1 MLQGDKSEIHFS
13 LSKFAAETQN
23 CSRGGVSSH
32 RSPMLNLSWIHIRFT
47 PKCNQHVDIRVNK
60 QRFDWI
66 GLCSVLCPR
75 QHSVIWETVF
85 LQHTAPSSV
94 TLVRQLHRSKR
105 EFTWSDITS
114 GLTSCMSYNVSK
126 NTPTNIS
133 TKRTSKLIFIFLS
146 YTVSKVGAFL
156 IHSVWTYTVS
166 LSLERWWTDAA
177 GDSAIWYDIAAAG
190 ALAHHDTS
198 QMSITHGPHTY
209 TTISQATWTL

>member
-126 NTPTNIS
+126 KTHQP
-133 TKRTSKLIFIFLS
+133 IFLPKGHQNWS
-146 YTVSKVGAFL
+146 SYFWAIPFQKLVHFWYTV
-156 IHSVWTYTVS
+156 Y
-166 LSLERWWTDAA
+166 E
-177 GDSAIWYDIAAAG
+177 
-190 ALAHHDTS
+190 
-198 QMSITHGPHTY
+198 HTQY
-209 TTISQATWTL
+209 RCR